1 MMSLQKYHEKRAF
14 SKTPEPRGRVARSK
28 SGQRFVVQL
37 HDASR
42 LHYDFRLEI
51 DGVLKSWAVPKGPSL
66 DPSDKRLAVH
76 VEDHPFDYASFEGV
90 IPKGEYGGGT
100 VIVWDQ
106 GEFEPIPSGGNLSKD
121 YQQGKL
127 KIVLHG
133 QKLEGGFAL
142 VRMGKQDDKGKEN
155 WLLIK
160 ERDEFARG
168 AEDYSVTQ
176 SNPNSVITGRRVDEV
191 AKDPDKKWTKA
202 GSENIRSVKKVA
214 KKVSPAQRRKSIK
227 TSLPEPFDVQL
238 AKLTDVVPEGKGWIH
253 EIKFDGYRLLTRLS
267 RGSVEMMTR
276 NHNDWTARFPEL
288 RQSLEDLGVESA
300 ILDGEVVAIR
310 PDGLTNFQD
319 LQNAFKKGNTD
330 QLVFEIFDLLFINGE
345 DLRSLPLLTRKKRLE
360 ELLGA
365 AADPRLI
372 YSDHIE
378 KDGAEFLAQGCQKGL
393 EGIISKRGD
402 RPYRSGR
409 SDDWL
414 KIKCILREEF
424 VIGGFTPPEGAR
436 QKFGALL
443 LGSFNADGQLIYNGR
458 VGTGFSDETLKE
470 MHQRMAPLEVK
481 RSPFQTHGSLVSKG
495 VHWIKPQLVAQIE
508 FANWTE
514 DRVLRHPSF
523 QGLRED
529 ITASSV
535 VRDFGE
541 VVMNPV
547 SSAKGAGRG
556 KTKTLA
562 PRDEAIEQ
570 LKDVK
575 LTSPDKELYPEVPL
589 TKLDLVR
596 YYASVA
602 DWILPHLKQRPL
614 SLVRC
619 PDGGQGTC
627 FYQKHAAAGTPEEL
641 KRVMIKEKS
650 TTDEYLVAD
659 DLPALASLVQIS
671 VLEIHP
677 WGARIDKIEK
687 PDRMFFDLDPADD
700 VPWAA
705 VRKGAF
711 DLKEILDD
719 LGLVSFVK
727 TTGGKGLHI
736 IVPLDRRH
744 GWDDVK
750 GFAEKVSKNL
760 VASSPAKYTA
770 NMSKAAR
777 GGKIYIDYVRNNRGA
792 TAVAPYSTRARAGAP
807 VATPLAWEELSTIK
821 ASNQF
826 RVQNVLER
834 LAGLK
839 VDPWGELIEVRQSLT
854 QTMKKKIGL

>member
-1 MMSLQKYHEKRAF
+1 MSLNKYHEKRAF
-14 SKTPEPRGRVARSK
+14 SKTPEPRGRVARST

-37 HDASR
+37 HDATR

-66 DPSDKRLAVH
+66 DPADKRLAVH
-76 VEDHPFDYASFEGV
+76 VEDHPLEYASFEGV

-106 GEFEPIPSGGNLSKD
+106 GEFEPIPSSGSLSKD

-127 KIVLHG
+127 KIALRG

-142 VRMGKQDDKGKEN
+142 VRMGKQADKGKEN

-168 AEDYSVTQ
+168 AEEYSVTQ
-176 SNPNSVITGRRVDEV
+176 ANPNSVITGRRVDDV
-191 AKDPDKKWTKA
+191 AKHPDKKWTKA
-202 GSENIRSVKKVA
+202 GSEDIRSVKKVS
-214 KKVSPAQRRKSIK
+214 KKVSPARRRTSVK
-227 TSLPEPFDVQL
+227 TLLPEPFDVQL

-253 EIKFDGYRLLTRLS
+253 EIKFDGYRLLARLS
-267 RGSVEMMTR
+267 RGHVELVTR
-276 NHNDWTARFPEL
+276 NHNDWTNRFPEL
-288 RQSLEDLGVESA
+288 VQSLEGLSVESA

-319 LQNAFKKGNTD
+319 LQNAFKKGKTD
-330 QLVFEIFDLLFINGE
+330 QLAFEIFDLLFINGE
-345 DLRSLPLLTRKKRLE
+345 DLRSLPLLTRKKRLKE
-360 ELLGA
+360 VLGA
-365 AADPRLI
+365 AGDSRLI

-378 KDGAEFLAQGCQKGL
+378 KDGAEFLSQGCQKGL
-393 EGIISKRGD
+393 EGIISKRAD

-424 VIGGFTPPEGAR
+424 VIGGFTSPEGAR

-470 MHQRMAPLEVK
+470 MHQRMVPLEVK
-481 RSPFQTHGSLVSKG
+481 RSPFEAHGSLVSKG

-514 DRVLRHPSF
+514 DKVLRHPSF

-529 ITASSV
+529 LTASLV
-535 VRDFGE
+535 VRDSRE
-541 VVMNPV
+541 VAMSPV
-547 SSAKGAGRG
+547 SSAKGSGRG
-556 KTKTLA
+556 KTKMLA

-627 FYQKHAAAGTPEEL
+627 FYQKHAAAGTPDEL

-650 TTDEYLVAD
+650 TTDEYLIAD

-727 TTGGKGLHI
+727 TTGGKGVHI
-736 IVPLDRRH
+736 VVPLDRRH

-760 VASSPAKYTA
+760 AASSPPKYTA

-777 GGKIYIDYVRNNRGA
+777 VGKIYIDYVRNNRGA

-826 RVQNVLER
+826 SVENILER

-839 VDPWGELIEVRQSLT
+839 VDPWGELADVRQSLT